1 MHSRQV
7 IAKEKHAG
15 LTAEQLA
22 EKTKEILGFQT
33 KQQNT
38 TGQIPLSFDKS
49 GRFRL
54 SKVR

>member
-1 MHSRQV
+1 VHSRQV